1 MRWYCVLNV
10 RVIVPHGH
18 WLRHQGVSPSLSL
31 PLSSSAPA
39 AAVHLL
45 VSIFHRMDECIFSLL
60 LDGSFLAR
68 GVLASTK
75 DQAMYYIHCN
85 DGDRNR
91 RGNEVNGCVALANR
105 AFTSPAFQQRE
116 SLFFTEEFFDLF
128 LWLFVKCGKAGLA
141 SVLVLLWLL
150 RLCTARDIK
159 CFDSSFDF

>member
-1 MRWYCVLNV
+1 
-10 RVIVPHGH
+10 
-18 WLRHQGVSPSLSL
+18 
-31 PLSSSAPA
+31 
-39 AAVHLL
+39 
-45 VSIFHRMDECIFSLL
+45 MDECIFSLL

-141 SVLVLLWLL
+141 SVLVLL
-150 RLCTARDIK
+150 
-159 CFDSSFDF
+159 